1 MFLCDYLIE
10 RIRIETRKKTI
21 LQCGYLL
28 VKGIV
33 KSKNGDNKL
42 FNTLDELFDIPKEKE
57 KPQIDKDKLIEDF
70 ENYINGR

>member
-1 MFLCDYLIE
+1 MCDYLIE

-57 KPQIDKDKLIEDF
+57 KPQIDKDELIEDF